1 MEGRLAGAQLS
12 LVRGGNVVGRIR
24 FANAQHHGVVGC
36 VGALQRPVEFGID
49 WFGARIARDG
59 VGVSSGAHG

>member
-1 MEGRLAGAQLS
+1 
-12 LVRGGNVVGRIR
+12 
-24 FANAQHHGVVGC
+24 VGC